1 MRGEPLP
8 VALAFDD
15 DLVAGV
21 GEPVEG
27 AVAEDG
33 IVEEAEPFLHGPV
46 GGDDEAGDAVPA
58 DDQLVEVGGL
68 LGGEPVEAEVVEDE
82 QVWGEERAEC
92 AFHGVVDPGLSH
104 GLEEVVGMDE
114 ADGVSGADGGVT
126 QGLCEEALANAGG
139 ADEQDMFVL
148 VQELQR
154 EDGVQPGGGPR

>member
-1 MRGEPLP
+1 MRGEPLS
-8 VALAFDD
+8 VAGAFDD

-21 GEPVEG
+21 GESVEG

-46 GGDDEAGDAVPA
+46 GGDDEAGDAVSA

-92 AFHGVVDPGLSH
+92 AFHGVVDPGLRH
-104 GLEEVVGMDE
+104 GLEEVVSMDE
-114 ADGVSGADGGVT
+114 ADGVSGADGGVA
-126 QGLCEEALANAGG
+126 QGLCGGSSCQLRRGRRAGRARCGRGTAGRRRHQGAGG
-139 ADEQDMFVL
+139 
-148 VQELQR
+148 
-154 EDGVQPGGGPR
+154 PG